1 MWSWRFL
8 GVYQEPIP
16 EGVSRKA
23 NFEKLKT
30 CFDFTAAAQRKD
42 VLKKSRSVCMCV
54 CLSIY
59 PSCHIFFGDV
69 VLCRHTSLSLLR
81 WTSLKRKIMEVI
93 AVYQLEDNKHDHA
106 IGCKAFM
113 EVKIG
118 QERSRQAKIGQDRWE
133 KLLKICETR

>member
-1 MWSWRFL
+1 
-8 GVYQEPIP
+8 
-16 EGVSRKA
+16 
-23 NFEKLKT
+23 
-30 CFDFTAAAQRKD
+30 
-42 VLKKSRSVCMCV
+42 
-54 CLSIY
+54 
-59 PSCHIFFGDV
+59 
-69 VLCRHTSLSLLR
+69 
-81 WTSLKRKIMEVI
+81 MEVI